1 MDYRLSRCDF
11 QGSERSPCSF
21 SAVYRVTL
29 VSVEGPTCEM
39 LLCSE
44 HVEESWALGN
54 RVLRHR
60 FPDLKLNLERIKLER
75 VDDNSRANRPITP

>member
-11 QGSERSPCSF
+11 QGSGRFPCSF
-21 SAVYRVTL
+21 GAVYRVTL

-44 HVEESWALGN
+44 HVEESWALGD

-60 FPDLKLNLERIKLER
+60 FPDLKLKLERIKLDR
-75 VDDNSRANRPITP
+75 VDDSTGANRPITP

>member
-11 QGSERSPCSF
+11 QGSERFPCSF

-54 RVLRHR
+54 RMLRHR
-60 FPDLKLNLERIKLER
+60 FPDLKLNLERIKLDR
-75 VDDNSRANRPITP
+75 VDDSNGANGPITP